1 MNVLVEHG
9 FEANYAIGFAR
20 GLVAN
25 GVALVV
31 LSSDETE
38 ERLSAAG
45 IRNVNIRGSRSEN
58 RSGPEKLLSQFR
70 YYWMLLIFVFRN
82 RGGTIHFTGMFR
94 DELILFEGLIL
105 NLSFRMLARRY
116 IYTAHNVLPHN
127 RERSSFLR
135 WVYRLIYCV
144 PHVIVVHTQE
154 TRRMLIERFGVPD
167 AKIRVIS
174 IGLNEEVPA
183 TALDRQESRSRLG
196 FDGAA
201 KLILFFGRVDEYKG
215 VDVLIEAF
223 NRLEIPEARLVIA
236 GAFRSLKYRERIL
249 ASIACARRQA
259 DIRLDARLI
268 PNEEV
273 GVFFRASDVV
283 CLPYR
288 SIYQSGLLFLAMRFG
303 KPIVTTNVGSLAE
316 FVTPDTGI
324 IAESNDAHGIA
335 NALAAF
341 FASSDRFCEE
351 RIQTDGEKYRWNRVC
366 QPLIP
371 LYEAGVA
378 TGATPPSHFP
388 SNTVYP

>member
-9 FEANYAIGFAR
+9 FEANYTIGFAR
-20 GLVAN
+20 GLAAN
-25 GVALVV
+25 GVMLVV

-38 ERLSAAG
+38 GRLSSAG
-45 IRNVNIRGSRSEN
+45 IRNVNIRGRQTDSRSISEKFLN
-58 RSGPEKLLSQFR
+58 LSRYYLKLL
-70 YYWMLLIFVFRN
+70 LFVVRN
-82 RGGTIHFTGMFR
+82 RGGTFHLTGMFR
-94 DELILFEGLIL
+94 NELILFDGLVL
-105 NLSFRMLARRY
+105 NVFFRIFARRY

-127 RERSSFLR
+127 REGSNFLR

-154 TRRMLIERFGVPD
+154 TRRTLIERFGVPD

-183 TALDRQESRSRLG
+183 TRLTRQESRSRLG
-196 FDGAA
+196 CDSAA

-223 NRLEIPEARLVIA
+223 DRLEMPETRLVIA
-236 GAFRSLKYRERIL
+236 GAFRSPRYRERIL
-249 ASIACARRQA
+249 TGIACARRQA
-259 DIRLDARLI
+259 DIRLEARLI

-273 GVFFRASDVV
+273 GVFFGASDVV

-288 SIYQSGLLFLAMRFG
+288 NIYQSGLLFLAMRFG

-316 FVTPDTGI
+316 FVTPDTGL
-324 IAESNDAHGIA
+324 IAESNDAEGIA

-341 FASSDRFCEE
+341 FASPGRFREE
-351 RIQTDGEKYRWNRVC
+351 RILAEGEKYRWNRVC
-366 QPLIP
+366 QALIP

-388 SNTVYP
+388 SDTVYP